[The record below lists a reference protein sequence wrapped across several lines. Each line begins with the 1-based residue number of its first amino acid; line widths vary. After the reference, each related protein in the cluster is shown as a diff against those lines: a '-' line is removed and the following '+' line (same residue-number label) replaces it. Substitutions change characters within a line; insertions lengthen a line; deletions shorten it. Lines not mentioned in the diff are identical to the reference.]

1 MKKHADSIDAAILDR
16 IQSGAPGDVFAPTDF
31 LDLGSRAA
39 VDQALSRN
47 CRAGLIRKASR
58 GLYDVPHN
66 HPLIGPLSSSPDAVI
81 KAVARR
87 DGIVLQ
93 PAGGRCANDLGI
105 SDQVPAK
112 AVYLTNGRSRRI
124 QVGKSQITLKHA
136 SSRTM
141 ATAGTVSG
149 HVIQALRWIGRRYV
163 DDRIIA
169 QTAPESERQSQGAT
183 HERPLPCTRV
193 GGGHHAPDCGADLKL
208 TLQRPSNFHRR

>member
-31 LDLGSRAA
+31 IDLGSRAA

-58 GLYDVPHN
+58 GLYDVLHN

-81 KAVARR
+81 KAITRR

-149 HVIQALRWIGRRYV
+149 HVIQALRWVGRRYV

-169 QTAPESERQSQGAT
+169 QLRRNLNANHKAQ
-183 HERPLPCTRV
+183 LMKDLC
-193 GGGHHAPDCGADLKL
+193 HAPAWVADIM
-208 TLQRPSNFHRR
+208 RRVAAPTKT

>member
-1 MKKHADSIDAAILDR
+1 MKKHADSIDAAIMNR
-16 IQSGAPGDVFAPTDF
+16 IQSGEPGEVFAPTDF
-31 LDLGSRAA
+31 LDLGGRAT

-66 HPLIGPLSSSPDAVI
+66 HPLIGPLSPSSDAVI
-81 KAVARR
+81 KAIIRR
-87 DGIVLQ
+87 DRIVLQ
-93 PAGGRCANDLGI
+93 AAGGRCANDLGI

-169 QTAPESERQSQGAT
+169 QLRRNLKANHKAQ
-183 HERPLPCTRV
+183 LMNDLC
-193 GGGHHAPDCGADLKL
+193 HAPAWVADIMR
-208 TLQRPSNFHRR
+208 QIAAPA